1 MCIDYKTLNK
11 TCPKDEY
18 PLSRICQIIDS
29 TTLCEL
35 LTFLDAYSDYHQ
47 ISLAVDDEMKTTF
60 NTPFGMFMA
69 SNLKNG
75 GVAYQKGVR
84 IILETQ
90 II

>member
-18 PLSRICQIIDS
+18 PLSRTCQIIDS